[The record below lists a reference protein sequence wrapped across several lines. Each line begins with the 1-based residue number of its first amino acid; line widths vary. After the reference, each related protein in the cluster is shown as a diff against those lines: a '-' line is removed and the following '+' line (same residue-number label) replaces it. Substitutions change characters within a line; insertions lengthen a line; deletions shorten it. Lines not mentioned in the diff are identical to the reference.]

1 VATRLSGAVAE
12 ISVRD
17 NGGGIPS
24 DVRDRVFEPF
34 FSTKPPEKGTGLG
47 LALCHDLVRE
57 NGGEIELLES
67 TVGVGTEFVI
77 RLPLSA
83 RSELRA
89 HG

>member
-1 VATRLSGAVAE
+1 M
-12 ISVRD
+12 
-17 NGGGIPS
+17 
-24 DVRDRVFEPF
+24 
-34 FSTKPPEKGTGLG
+34 
-47 LALCHDLVRE
+47 RE